1 MNQLNNY
8 NLKKVTLI
16 LIAVMLLAIPNIHSY
31 SFIGSYQKTSKAIT
45 ANKKYLCLAANDNIT
60 IGNIIT
66 IGDITIGSIAIG
78 EMIGDL
84 KGGPP
89 MIPTYFYYYCDGDDL
104 LGGGSKH
111 NPIAEQYSKY
121 DFTGFDN

>member
-1 MNQLNNY
+1 MNQLNNC

-31 SFIGSYQKTSKAIT
+31 SLIGSYQNTSKAIT
-45 ANKKYLCLAANDNIT
+45 ANKKYLFLANNNRKIVFDVVSEVLAPITPAIERQYYIYYDSDGNYHIT
-60 IGNIIT
+60 IQKREG
-66 IGDITIGSIAIG
+66 
-78 EMIGDL
+78 
-84 KGGPP
+84 
-89 MIPTYFYYYCDGDDL
+89 Y
-104 LGGGSKH
+104 SKQD

>member
-1 MNQLNNY
+1 MNQLNNC

-16 LIAVMLLAIPNIHSY
+16 LIAVILLAIPNIHTY

-45 ANKKYLCLAANDNIT
+45 ANKKYLCLANDNRKIV
-60 IGNIIT
+60 ISLVSSCLHAPI
-66 IGDITIGSIAIG
+66 
-78 EMIGDL
+78 MIVEG
-84 KGGPP
+84 
-89 MIPTYFYYYCDGDDL
+89 ICYYYNGHYTSQERQGD
-104 LGGGSKH
+104 SKQH